1 MQLGVC
7 KRTQHVTSY
16 NVGSCWPTCCDR
28 LHGALSTSL
37 SRHSHN
43 SQRIPWMKQTP
54 LQTKIRDNREDKHGL
69 AMFSSCKIPLANS
82 LRSRI
87 NTAAGRKDLWNAS
100 VVRKHFKVISVS
112 LKTWRS
118 SLTTFWCWF
127 GHLRAVSSK
136 ECINFRD
143 RKSHFSTTAS
153 AITMWF
159 NAMVFRWLWWSICK
173 FYLITNQRR
182 PRNGV
187 IRSKNMADNRKS
199 FAPSMGEVHSTG
211 SIPSSTFHWHLLN

>member
-1 MQLGVC
+1 
-7 KRTQHVTSY
+7 
-16 NVGSCWPTCCDR
+16 
-28 LHGALSTSL
+28 
-37 SRHSHN
+37 
-43 SQRIPWMKQTP
+43 
-54 LQTKIRDNREDKHGL
+54 
-69 AMFSSCKIPLANS
+69 MFSSCKIPLAKS

-87 NTAAGRKDLWNAS
+87 KTAAGRKDLWNAS

-211 SIPSSTFHWHLLN
+211 SIPSSTFHWHLLIKTPRRLQYFHFCFHFRTNARKTWKMASNDWKEVSSCQFLVCLQPITISCFVKH